1 MSTWNPEN
9 DLDLLSSEDE
19 EDIAMKRDYHGREAI
34 LFVVD
39 ANLQTAGMDRLKGAL
54 TIIRTAFIS
63 GMLVNDKDLIGLVFA
78 NTKHSPLP
86 LEASSVETIVVPEN
100 CAVFLPLRQLTKP
113 IVEHYLEF
121 LGTVEDQFATE
132 YGLAEP
138 DGRGKFD
145 LMIRL
150 CIELL
155 EKCGKKLNNAKI
167 VYVTDVDTPHLP
179 SSNEFQAALQKA
191 IDLEG
196 KEFEFHVIPMN
207 DDFDYAPFYKE
218 FITLS
223 RAIELDAFV
232 EPDASML
239 REMLADRKLKQDFLR
254 RCLGHF
260 AFHLGPNLAMSV
272 QYYNYFQRRALPR
285 KVQIIRRDNSV
296 VSTKRQIIVRKY
308 DEEKNEIKH
317 EKQIKANEGWYK
329 FDLGAKPL
337 TISMNRM
344 DWVRNMHKPHMML
357 LGFKHRSAL
366 PEVIYS
372 KPSNFMYPDDESI
385 IGSKRLFRGLWERCL
400 QREKIIL
407 CLFMSKRKSI
417 PRYVVLVP
425 VQVEKSESKSYRS
438 QLCGD
443 GFKIVYL
450 PEAKHIRHIDMCDWN
465 NTANSGSDE
474 QVDFFQKIIKRL
486 RVNYQPNLINDP
498 SLDELQANLLALSL
512 DITTERKGID
522 DLLDKS
528 VQDTRIEKYMPDYER
543 LFEVEQMPAKKRPAK
558 SSADGASSSKVPK
571 IDAEQLQSY
580 QYVEYLIAEERLS
593 SCTVAQLQKILE
605 KHFGVQLPKSSTK
618 DRMVRRIEALI
629 AGAEAR
635 SYDVN

>member
-1 MSTWNPEN
+1 MSTWNPAN
-9 DLDLLSSEDE
+9 DVDLLSGSEDE

-39 ANLQTAGMDRLKGAL
+39 ANLQTAGIGRLMEAL
-54 TIIRTAFIS
+54 NIIRTAFIS

-86 LEASSVETIVVPEN
+86 LEASCVETIVVPEN

-121 LGTVEDQFATE
+121 MGTVESQFATE
-132 YGLAEP
+132 YGLVEP

-167 VYVTDVDTPHLP
+167 AYVTDVDTPHLP

-207 DDFDYAPFYKE
+207 DDFDYCPFYKE

-232 EPDASML
+232 EPDPSLL

-260 AFHLGPNLAMSV
+260 AFHLGPNLSMSV

-285 KVQIIRRDNSV
+285 KVQIMRRDNSV
-296 VSTKRQIIVRKY
+296 VSTKRQIIVRKH
-308 DEEKNEIKH
+308 EGEEIKH
-317 EKQIKANEGWYK
+317 EYQMKANQGWYK
-329 FDLGAKPL
+329 FDLGEKSLRL
-337 TISMNRM
+337 TMTRM
-344 DWVRNMHKPHMML
+344 DMVRNMHKPHMQL

-366 PEVIYS
+366 PEVLYS
-372 KPSNFMYPDDESI
+372 KPSNFMYPDDQSI

-400 QREKIIL
+400 QREKIIV

-425 VQVEKSESKSYRS
+425 VQVDKSEVKSYRS

-465 NTANSGSDE
+465 NTANSADDE
-474 QVDFFQKIIKRL
+474 KVDFFQKIIKRL
-486 RVNYQPNLINDP
+486 RIDYQPNLINDP
-498 SLDELQANLLALSL
+498 SLDYLQANLLALSL
-512 DITTERKGID
+512 DITTDSKGID
-522 DLLDKS
+522 ELLDTTA
-528 VQDTRIEKYMPDYER
+528 QDKRIEKYMPDYER
-543 LFEVEQMPAKKRPAK
+543 LFDVEAVPSKKRPAK
-558 SSADGASSSKVPK
+558 ASANGASSSKMPK
-571 IDAEQLQSY
+571 IDMKQIESY
-580 QYVEYLIAEERLS
+580 EFVEYLIAEERLT
-593 SCTVAQLQKILE
+593 SCTVAQLQWILQ
-605 KHFGVQLPKSSTK
+605 KHFDENLPKSSPK
-618 DRMVRRIEALI
+618 DRLVKCIVALS
-629 AGAEAR
+629 AGKAGT
-635 SYDVN
+635 

>member
-1 MSTWNPEN
+1 MSTWDPAN
-9 DLDLLSSEDE
+9 DLDWVSGSEDE

-39 ANLQTAGMDRLKGAL
+39 ANLQTNGMTRLLEAL
-54 TIIRTAFIS
+54 NIIRTAFIS

-121 LGTVEDQFATE
+121 MATVEDQFASE

-138 DGRGKFD
+138 FGSGKFD

-207 DDFDYAPFYKE
+207 DDFDYEPFYKE

-223 RAIELDAFV
+223 RAIDMDSFV
-232 EPDASML
+232 EPDASLL

-260 AFHLGPNLAMSV
+260 AFHLGPNLSMSV

-296 VSTKRQIIVRKY
+296 VSTKRQIMVRKL
-308 DEEKNEIKH
+308 DEQTQVVKH
-317 EKQIKANEGWYK
+317 ERQIKVCDGWYE
-329 FDLGAKPL
+329 FDLGDKPL
-337 TISMNRM
+337 KITMQRMNILR
-344 DWVRNMHKPHMML
+344 DMHKPHMQL

-372 KPSNFMYPDDESI
+372 KPSNFMYPDDQSI

-400 QREKIIL
+400 QREKIIIA
-407 CLFMSKRKSI
+407 LFMSKRKSI
-417 PRYVVLVP
+417 PRYVALVP
-425 VQVEKSESKSYRS
+425 VQVEKSEAKTYRS

-465 NTANSGSDE
+465 NTANSASDE
-474 QVDFFQKIIKRL
+474 KVDFFQKIIKRL
-486 RVNYQPNLINDP
+486 RIDYQPNLINDP
-498 SLDELQANLLALSL
+498 SLEYLQANLLAMSL
-512 DITTERKGID
+512 DITTESRAFD
-522 DLLDKS
+522 DLLDTK
-528 VQDTRIEKYMPDYER
+528 VQDKRIEKYIPDYER
-543 LFEVEQMPAKKRPAK
+543 LFDEEVMPAKKRPARDP
-558 SSADGASSSKVPK
+558 ADGASSSKLPK
-571 IDAEQLQSY
+571 IDAEQIKSY
-580 QYVEYLIAEERLS
+580 PYVEFLIAEEQLTR
-593 SCTVAQLQKILE
+593 CTVAQLQVILE
-605 KHFGVQLPKSSTK
+605 THFGVQLPKSASK
-618 DRMVRRIEALI
+618 DKLVKHIEELSA
-629 AGAEAR
+629 AGKAM
-635 SYDVN
+635 S